1 MRYLFLTGGLG
12 LALLVGLLY
21 HYGIDDIAAAFSA
34 AGWGV
39 ALLVVMRFAQI
50 GGAAIAWSYLFPRTS
65 RIGFAAYSGLRLVRE
80 GVNTLLPVAQVGG
93 EFVGARLLAHAGL
106 GAGAAVATVIVDLF
120 LQAFTQALFTIAG
133 LAVLI
138 MLGGD
143 MLIVRE
149 VVVGLLILVP
159 GLLGFFL
166 VQRLGG
172 FGWVERRIVKIAQ
185 DRKWVGLGKLSD
197 LNEHIQRLYRN
208 RSAILKSALIHLLVW
223 FFGASEIWIIL
234 TFMGQNVTLAE
245 ALVIESLSQAL
256 RSATFVVPAG
266 LGVQEGGLIALCA
279 VFGLPPTIALALSLS
294 KRVAELAVG
303 VTGLMIWQVQESRLA
318 LIRSGTLQPETGA

>member
-12 LALLVGLLY
+12 LALLFGLLY
-21 HYGIDDIAAAFSA
+21 HYGIEDIAAAFAA

-39 ALLVVMRFAQI
+39 ALLVVMRFGQV
-50 GGAAIAWSYLFPRTS
+50 GGAAIGWSILFPRSS
-65 RIGFAAYSGLRLVRE
+65 RVTAGQTFGLRLVRE

-93 EFVGARLLAHAGL
+93 EFIGARLLAHAGL

-120 LQAFTQALFTIAG
+120 LQAFTQAVFTIAG

-159 GLLGFFL
+159 GLIGFFL

-172 FGWVERRIVKIAQ
+172 FGWVERRIVKIAE
-185 DRKWVGLGKLSD
+185 DRNWVSLGKLTD

-208 RSAILKSALIHLLVW
+208 RAAIIRSTLVHLLVW
-223 FFGASEIWIIL
+223 FVGASEIWIIL
-234 TFMGQNVTLAE
+234 TFMGQTVTLAE

-294 KRVAELAVG
+294 KRVAEVAVG
-303 VTGLMIWQVQESRLA
+303 VTGLLIWQVLESRLA
-318 LIRSGTLQPETGA
+318 LIRAGALQPETGA

>member
-1 MRYLFLTGGLG
+1 MRYLFLTGALG
-12 LALLVGLLY
+12 LALLLGLFY
-21 HYGIDDIAAAFSA
+21 HYGIDDIIAAFSA

-39 ALLVVMRFAQI
+39 ALLVIMRLGQVS
-50 GGAAIAWSYLFPRTS
+50 GAAIAWSYLFPPSS
-65 RIGFAAYSGLRLVRE
+65 RIVWSVYTNLRLVRE

-93 EFVGARLLAHAGL
+93 EFIGARLLAHAGM
-106 GAGAAVATVIVDLF
+106 GIGAAVATVIVDLF
-120 LQAFTQALFTIAG
+120 LQAFTQAVFTIAG

-149 VVVGLLILVP
+149 VVVGLLILIP

-166 VQRLGG
+166 VQKLGG

-185 DRKWVGLGKLSD
+185 DRNWVGLGKLSD
-197 LNEHIQRLYRN
+197 LNSHIQRLYKN
-208 RSAILKSALIHLLVW
+208 RAALIKSTLIHLLVW

-234 TFMGQNVTLAE
+234 TFMGQTVTLAE

-303 VTGLMIWQVQESRLA
+303 VLGLLIWQVQESRAA
-318 LIRSGTLQPETGA
+318 LNRAGSLQPETGA